1 MWVKTLR
8 ESLRDESPGD
18 RIEAPH
24 CKSVRPRPPLDQ
36 VQMPTPLAAT
46 WNQCLA
52 LITNEIPRRS
62 FKTWFEQVDPVSLNR
77 DEEGGAELVLSVPSR
92 FFGEWIES
100 NYAGVLRKVTSEV
113 VGQDTRIFFAY
124 EKNAPEPAHVTN
136 IEMETPAAARPP
148 APVAPMQPTPP
159 RPAVPPQSAA
169 LGSGHA
175 SPGRQAPV
183 DPNLRP
189 GYTFDTFIEGECKR
203 FARSAAQ
210 AIARQPGGTSFNPF
224 LVYGGVG
231 LGKTHLVQAIGNHAR
246 ANGTAERILY
256 ISSEQFIS
264 QFVRAIQQ
272 NNVAAFSSFYR
283 GVDLLVVDDIQF
295 LSGKEKT
302 QEEFFHVFNTLHQ
315 TGKQIVLCSDRP
327 PSEIKG
333 IEERLLSRFQWG
345 LTADVQ
351 PADLE
356 TRCAIL
362 QGKAEKH
369 GLVLEPDVVA
379 FIAEHVTQNIR
390 ALEGALTRLVA
401 HAQLDGVRITLS
413 VARGLLSG
421 LVDNEPKPV
430 SIESI
435 QTIVAEIINITITQL
450 SARTRTRNVVTARHL
465 AMYFSKEMT
474 TNTLKSIGLVFGGR
488 DHSTVICACNAVTD
502 RMDVDAKFRDLV
514 DEARSAID
522 RKASVCLFPS
532 ESFRITVRTRRGG
545 ENQAVSAR

>member
-1 MWVKTLR
+1 
-8 ESLRDESPGD
+8 
-18 RIEAPH
+18 
-24 CKSVRPRPPLDQ
+24 
-36 VQMPTPLAAT
+36 MPTPLAAT

-136 IEMETPAAARPP
+136 IEMETPAAARPS

-189 GYTFDTFIEGECKR
+189 GYTFDTFIEGECNR

-401 HAQLDGVRITLS
+401 HAQLDGGRITLS
-413 VARGLLSG
+413 VARGLLSE

-435 QTIVAEIINITITQL
+435 QTIVSELINIPIAQL
-450 SARTRTRNVVTARHL
+450 SARTRTRDVVTARHL

-474 TNTLKSIGLVFGGR
+474 TNSLKSIGLRFGGR
-488 DHSTVICACNAVTD
+488 DHSTVIHACNAVTD
-502 RMDVDAKFRDLV
+502 RMDVDAEFRDLV
-514 DEARSAID
+514 DEARSAIE
-522 RKASVCLFPS
+522 RKARV
-532 ESFRITVRTRRGG
+532 
-545 ENQAVSAR
+545 

>member
-1 MWVKTLR
+1 MP
-8 ESLRDESPGD
+8 SL
-18 RIEAPH
+18 
-24 CKSVRPRPPLDQ
+24 
-36 VQMPTPLAAT
+36 LAAT

-52 LITNEIPRRS
+52 LINNEIPRRS
-62 FKTWFEQVDPVSLNR
+62 FKTWFSPVDPVSLDH
-77 DEEGGAELVLSVPSR
+77 DEQGGAELVLSVPSR

-113 VGQDTRIFFAY
+113 VGEDTRIYFAY
-124 EKNAPEPAHVTN
+124 REDAPEPAHVTN
-136 IEMETPAAARPP
+136 IEMETPAAGRP
-148 APVAPMQPTPP
+148 AAVAPKQPMPS
-159 RPAVPPQSAA
+159 RPAVPPPASGFGGAQAA
-169 LGSGHA
+169 PA
-175 SPGRQAPV
+175 RQAPV

-189 GYTFDTFIEGECKR
+189 GYTFDSFIEGECNR

-210 AIARQPGGTSFNPF
+210 AIANQPGGTSFNPF

-246 ANGTAERILY
+246 AKGTAERILY

-283 GVDLLVVDDIQF
+283 GIDLLVVDDIQF
-295 LSGKEKT
+295 LGGKEKT

-315 TGKQIVLCSDRP
+315 SGKQIVLCSDRP
-327 PSEIKG
+327 PSAIKG

-362 QGKAEKH
+362 QEKAEGH
-369 GLVLEPDVVA
+369 GLDLEPDVVA

-401 HAQLDGVRITLS
+401 HAQLGGGRITVA
-413 VARGLLSG
+413 VARGLLSE
-421 LVDNEPKPV
+421 LVDNEPKLV

-435 QTIVAEIINITITQL
+435 QTIIADLIEIPVSQL
-450 SARTRTRNVVTARHL
+450 SARTRTRDVVTARHL

-474 TNTLKSIGLVFGGR
+474 THSLKSIGLRFGGR
-488 DHSTVICACNAVTD
+488 DHSTVIHACNAVTD
-502 RMDVDAKFRDLV
+502 RMDVDTDFRTQV
-514 DEARSAID
+514 EEARSAIE
-522 RKASVCLFPS
+522 RKARV
-532 ESFRITVRTRRGG
+532 
-545 ENQAVSAR
+545 

>member
-1 MWVKTLR
+1 M
-8 ESLRDESPGD
+8 
-18 RIEAPH
+18 
-24 CKSVRPRPPLDQ
+24 
-36 VQMPTPLAAT
+36 
-46 WNQCLA
+46 
-52 LITNEIPRRS
+52 
-62 FKTWFEQVDPVSLNR
+62 
-77 DEEGGAELVLSVPSR
+77 
-92 FFGEWIES
+92 
-100 NYAGVLRKVTSEV
+100 
-113 VGQDTRIFFAY
+113 
-124 EKNAPEPAHVTN
+124 
-136 IEMETPAAARPP
+136 
-148 APVAPMQPTPP
+148 
-159 RPAVPPQSAA
+159 
-169 LGSGHA
+169 
-175 SPGRQAPV
+175 
-183 DPNLRP
+183 
-189 GYTFDTFIEGECKR
+189 
-203 FARSAAQ
+203 
-210 AIARQPGGTSFNPF
+210 
-224 LVYGGVG
+224 
-231 LGKTHLVQAIGNHAR
+231 
-246 ANGTAERILY
+246 
-256 ISSEQFIS
+256 
-264 QFVRAIQQ
+264 RAIQQ

-401 HAQLDGVRITLS
+401 HAQLDGGRITLS
-413 VARGLLSG
+413 VARGLLSE

-435 QTIVAEIINITITQL
+435 QTIVAELINIPIAQL
-450 SARTRTRNVVTARHL
+450 SARTRTRDVVTARHL

-474 TNTLKSIGLVFGGR
+474 TNSLKSIGLRFGGR
-488 DHSTVICACNAVTD
+488 DHSTVIHACNAVTD
-502 RMDVDAKFRDLV
+502 RMDVDAEFRDLV
-514 DEARSAID
+514 DEARSAIE
-522 RKASVCLFPS
+522 RKARV
-532 ESFRITVRTRRGG
+532 
-545 ENQAVSAR
+545 